1 MSSFACTWGYDD
13 FRQSWPACWVKLIWE
28 YQLSVGGV
36 NIREEK
42 EEAFVWVLWVC
53 LSSSVTSDRQCVNT
67 VLSYLCLCMEKRRRQ
82 PFEEKFCFT
91 SACFFSLSWN
101 RISYTDKQ
109 TPTHHSYYGCLIS
122 VAQDSLLSMW
132 PKKHMGWCVAGSLS
146 AFNEW
151 CKMCNMF
158 LTGIKLTH
166 ISLLFSECSCLT
178 VSWHHNVL
186 QLRNCTVNTAVIH
199 MSCSAVLSWRAVVV
213 PRSDAGLWLPVSARH
228 AYSADHPHGNLACI
242 RFT

>member
-1 MSSFACTWGYDD
+1 MWCQTRHCVFIQSFTLQSVQSMLVPCFVISFVLHSSLYLQLVESVWYYQFSPPLLLLSIFVSQVTFATSRKKILETLISHFTQTPKTNKQLSTMSSFACTWGYDD

-28 YQLSVGGV
+28 YQRSVGGV

-42 EEAFVWVLWVC
+42 EEAFVIWVLWVC

-122 VAQDSLLSMW
+122 VAQDSVLSMW
-132 PKKHMGWCVAGSLS
+132 PKKHMGWCV
-146 AFNEW
+146 F
-151 CKMCNMF
+151 
-158 LTGIKLTH
+158 
-166 ISLLFSECSCLT
+166 IS
-178 VSWHHNVL
+178 
-186 QLRNCTVNTAVIH
+186 I
-199 MSCSAVLSWRAVVV
+199 
-213 PRSDAGLWLPVSARH
+213 
-228 AYSADHPHGNLACI
+228 
-242 RFT
+242 